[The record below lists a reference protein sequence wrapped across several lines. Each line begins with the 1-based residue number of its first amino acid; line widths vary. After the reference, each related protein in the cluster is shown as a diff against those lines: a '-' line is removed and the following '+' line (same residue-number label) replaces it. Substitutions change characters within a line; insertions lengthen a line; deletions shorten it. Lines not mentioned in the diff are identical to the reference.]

1 MTDPVTLTTGA
12 IVAIAASK
20 FIEGAGAKVG
30 ELVTGG
36 TLKQAGTQVSK
47 LWKLIKGKFAGN
59 QRAEEALA
67 KVEAGDASAL
77 TKLEVYL
84 DDELAEDAGLKEAL
98 LAIVAEIRA
107 LEPAGSQSM
116 LVDVEADEIK
126 ARDLRQTSTS
136 AEAVNQEMLKG
147 VKAKTID
154 LGNLT
159 QES

>member
-47 LWKLIKGKFAGN
+47 LWGLIKGKFAGN
-59 QRAEEALA
+59 QRAEEALG

-84 DDELAEDAGLKEAL
+84 DDELAEPQNQAFATEVRQ
-98 LAIVAEIRA
+98 LAQQIINV
-107 LEPAGSQSM
+107 QQQ
-116 LVDVEADEIK
+116 VQVQ
-126 ARDLRQTSTS
+126 QTN
-136 AEAVNQEMLKG
+136 VNQGRDQFIVNNPTGDLK
-147 VKAKTID
+147 
-154 LGNLT
+154 LGG
-159 QES
+159 S